1 VISSS
6 NRSPSPISIRSN
18 PNPNPNSNSRNDQE
32 REGVGVRK
40 SFSGYPFAKSSI
52 ATQPRTLTPNTPVNS
67 PAEYARRSSFGR
79 ECGAGIGDHE
89 QKENERDPN
98 LRPIARVRSPSVLK
112 GTKNFMS
119 PTISAA
125 SKINPS
131 PRKKVLGERNEAIRT
146 SASLSDGKFH
156 FFSTNSL
163 DFSGENESK
172 TDMGTPPF
180 SMISDFN
187 KVGNEVSNTELE
199 NKVADLSP
207 GVGKIESESDLV
219 VLSPEI
225 PLKSTT
231 KSPKILPQSEMPKVV
246 ADYNVGL
253 DIKNN
258 ISSSPSVIAPLDADP
273 FHSPYDPKTNFLSP
287 RPQFLHYKPNPRIES
302 YINQGVRLEDDF
314 GSDSVSEAENSDE
327 VQSETSQEVQEETS
341 SSAEPLSSESSS
353 PKNEELDEIVESK
366 IEPRTRFSGKW
377 KAVTFLFFILL
388 GTISFSMYY
397 PGDGNAINQEK
408 IISRIYS
415 NSRVA
420 ADLAKDNFNVLFLN
434 AKVLSA
440 QSVGYL
446 SQMISKEREIKF
458 SPLPFSNLTGWQ
470 EEEVENDYLVKGF
483 EFRPWLGKEV
493 GVDTA
498 MKKAAETVIFE
509 DETELIKLHDCEADV
524 FEQSSGLPIIDQVIE
539 EYEPENT
546 EESSVLEES
555 VSEDDAIAKMSEE
568 ASLSDKPERLEKTH
582 VLEHKDSAVKMT
594 EGSSVLDDP
603 ENQEAEHY
611 LVTSAVHDESQSDL
625 KVEGQPS
632 SFSPDPEVHSQVTTA
647 NVPFSDV
654 ELLSEESEEVK
665 VQSVSRSLVVEGAD
679 LISQILEASERSL
692 APITAAVSLVVLS
705 LLAAAAFNFVKKSKK
720 ETPAVSTPL
729 ADAHVVQKENSSFV
743 PIARKIDPKVRENP
757 SSCSGPVE
765 VDMIGESCPSE
776 LSSFQKTSSYYK
788 KTDPRGS
795 DEAQSVEKSSRRNH
809 KRESLASSSS
819 EYTMGSSYGSFTTY
833 GIVHSK
839 QLDDEVVT
847 PIRRSS
853 RIRSKVTSP

>member
-1 VISSS
+1 MVTSSS
-6 NRSPSPISIRSN
+6 NRSPSPISMRSN
-18 PNPNPNSNSRNDQE
+18 PNPNPNPNSRNDQE
-32 REGVGVRK
+32 QREGVGVRK

-52 ATQPRTLTPNTPVNS
+52 ATQPRSFTPNTPVNS

-98 LRPIARVRSPSVLK
+98 LKPIARVRSPSVLK

-131 PRKKVLGERNEAIRT
+131 PRKKVLGERNEASRT

-163 DFSGENESK
+163 DFTGENESK

-199 NKVADLSP
+199 NKVAYLSP

-231 KSPKILPQSEMPKVV
+231 KSPEILPQSEMPKVV
-246 ADYNVGL
+246 ANSNVGL

-287 RPQFLHYKPNPRIES
+287 RPQFLHYKPN
-302 YINQGVRLEDDF
+302 QGVRLEDDF
-314 GSDSVSEAENSDE
+314 GSDSVSEAENCDE

-353 PKNEELDEIVESK
+353 PKSEELVEELDEIVESK

-377 KAVTFLFFILL
+377 KTVTFLFFILL
-388 GTISFSMYY
+388 GSISFSMYY
-397 PGDGNAINQEK
+397 PGDGNAINQGQ
-408 IISRIYS
+408 IISQIYS
-415 NSRVA
+415 SSRVA

-458 SPLPFSNLTGWQ
+458 SPLPFNNLTGWQ

-493 GVDTA
+493 GVSA

-509 DETELIKLHDCEADV
+509 DETELIKLDNCEADV
-524 FEQSSGLPIIDQVIE
+524 LEQSSGLPIIDQVIIE

-546 EESSVLEES
+546 EESSVLEEP
-555 VSEDDAIAKMSEE
+555 VFEDDAIVEMSEE
-568 ASLSDKPERLEKTH
+568 ASLSDDPEKLEKTS
-582 VLEHKDSAVKMT
+582 VLEHKDSAVEMT
-594 EGSSVLDDP
+594 EGLSVLDDP
-603 ENQEAEHY
+603 ENQEAEHD
-611 LVTSAVHDESQSDL
+611 LVTSAVQDESQSDL
-625 KVEGQPS
+625 KVEYQPS
-632 SFSPDPEVHSQVTTA
+632 SSSPGPEVHSQVPTA

-654 ELLSEESEEVK
+654 ELLSDESEEVK
-665 VQSVSRSLVVEGAD
+665 VQSASRSLVVEGAD

-705 LLAAAAFNFVKKSKK
+705 LLAATAFKLVKKSKK

-743 PIARKIDPKVRENP
+743 PKARKIDPKVRENP

-819 EYTMGSSYGSFTTY
+819 EYTMDSSYGSFTTY